1 MANTD
6 AFFQTIESD
15 VLPRIIAFGG
25 EERVFVDDALDIIRR
40 RALEGGLADFNHD
53 RTSGRDREPG
63 EIIAM
68 CKTLPTMAPRRLVEV
83 ADAQD
88 LRDDALAIFQRY
100 VEDPCPETVLCLV
113 FRARGSTPQSAGA
126 LMVVDDAA
134 QTYGT
139 IGGGCVEAEVRRR
152 AFELLGR
159 GESGVMSFK
168 LDHDYGWDDGL
179 ICGGTLE
186 LAVGPLADTLLVT
199 AVLLALVGLYSL
211 PLLVMRWLDARRP
224 SAIWDGALAGAA
236 LVLVAVFAREDA
248 QDFIYFQF

>member
-6 AFFQTIESD
+6 AFFQSIED
-15 VLPRIIAFGG
+15 ETLPPIIAFGG

-88 LRDDALAIFQRY
+88 LRDDALPVLKAY

-113 FRARGSTPQSAGA
+113 FR
-126 LMVVDDAA
+126 
-134 QTYGT
+134 
-139 IGGGCVEAEVRRR
+139 
-152 AFELLGR
+152 
-159 GESGVMSFK
+159 K
-168 LDHDYGWDDGL
+168 
-179 ICGGTLE
+179 
-186 LAVGPLADTLLVT
+186 
-199 AVLLALVGLYSL
+199 
-211 PLLVMRWLDARRP
+211 
-224 SAIWDGALAGAA
+224 WDGRSKLIK
-236 LVLVAVFAREDA
+236 FTC
-248 QDFIYFQF
+248 